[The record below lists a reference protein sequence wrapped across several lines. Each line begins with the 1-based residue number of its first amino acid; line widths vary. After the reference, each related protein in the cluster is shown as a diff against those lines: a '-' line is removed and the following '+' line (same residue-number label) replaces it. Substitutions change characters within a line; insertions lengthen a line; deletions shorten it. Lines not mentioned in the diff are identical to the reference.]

1 MEGHRLKARLIKSDR
16 NHIDISLFST
26 RTHPYLFSH
35 ISQWFINS
43 SKFPIGTPA
52 LLFRICFG
60 GGLQNREH
68 FTVILIIKW
77 VPFKSCNFKA
87 SIKHVPQ
94 KNLQKLRPHTRYGTK
109 HGPPGCYFFIHI
121 YTRKK
126 ISIKHWRQRLLLCRK
141 GWTIFEHCPPHSQS
155 CCRVRWYFIC
165 IDF

>member
-1 MEGHRLKARLIKSDR
+1 MNQTFCYIVHGWMEGHRLKARLIKSDR

-94 KNLQKLRPHTRYGTK
+94 KNLQTPPPTHTLRYKTWTAGVLFFYPH
-109 HGPPGCYFFIHI
+109 
-121 YTRKK
+121 
-126 ISIKHWRQRLLLCRK
+126 L
-141 GWTIFEHCPPHSQS
+141 HSEED
-155 CCRVRWYFIC
+155 
-165 IDF
+165 IDKTLETTAAIMPEGLNNI

>member
-1 MEGHRLKARLIKSDR
+1 MNQTFCYIVHGWMEGHRLKARLIKSDR

-68 FTVILIIKW
+68 FTLSLIIKW

-94 KNLQKLRPHTRYGTK
+94 KNLQTPPPTHTHTLRYKTWTAGVLFFYPH
-109 HGPPGCYFFIHI
+109 
-121 YTRKK
+121 
-126 ISIKHWRQRLLLCRK
+126 L
-141 GWTIFEHCPPHSQS
+141 HSEED
-155 CCRVRWYFIC
+155 
-165 IDF
+165 IDKTLETTAAIMPEGLNNI

>member
-1 MEGHRLKARLIKSDR
+1 MNQTFCYIVHGWMEGHRLKARLIKSDR

-68 FTVILIIKW
+68 FTLSLIIKW

-94 KNLQKLRPHTRYGTK
+94 KNLQTPPHTLRYKTWTAGVL
-109 HGPPGCYFFIHI
+109 FF
-121 YTRKK
+121 Y
-126 ISIKHWRQRLLLCRK
+126 
-141 GWTIFEHCPPHSQS
+141 PHLHSEED
-155 CCRVRWYFIC
+155 
-165 IDF
+165 IDKTLETTAAIMPEGLNNI

>member
-94 KNLQKLRPHTRYGTK
+94 KNLQKLRPHTHTLRYKTWTAGVL
-109 HGPPGCYFFIHI
+109 FFYPHLHSEEDIDKTLETTAAI
-121 YTRKK
+121 MPEGLNNIWALSPTLAV
-126 ISIKHWRQRLLLCRK
+126 LLQ
-141 GWTIFEHCPPHSQS
+141 G
-155 CCRVRWYFIC
+155 
-165 IDF
+165 